1 MKCELAL
8 NFLSNSK
15 HIVLVYIELNI
26 YWATNLELNKNTIKV
41 KIKLI
46 TIANGMIEFQNFF
59 GMTFKAI
66 VNMTSK

>member
-1 MKCELAL
+1 MLQISYQTQNILYWCTLE
-8 NFLSNSK
+8 
-15 HIVLVYIELNI
+15 ICIELT
-26 YWATNLELNKNTIKV
+26 YLEFNKIKIKV